1 MSADSAGM
9 DQSPVSH
16 LLLTLGQSI
25 SVLNESGRVKSVTGS
40 IEHILGYP
48 AEQRIGRP
56 AIELIHPSD
65 KDEMFRAFVDVVTG
79 KVHGSRHSV
88 RAIHLNGTHRSLS
101 ITLRNAVQ
109 DKHINGIVMCAQVLP
124 NERITDADMAVW
136 NDPLIRPALTEALAT
151 LRAIEGQGYESDD
164 GGRVAALEAVLAATG
179 ASTVAL
185 LVNSNAKAVV
195 RLFAAQDRNGV
206 SEHVRLPIAIED
218 FAPWMEPGQLHM
230 PQAALELTRST
241 MPDSWRSFTP
251 ENSGER
257 VLLLPMDWGVRSGFV
272 VLTTDGSTDIAR
284 AVAEEIARIT
294 TNPVAHWVT
303 RRSLQRAQNNR
314 MATLLKH
321 SADLVILLNK
331 DFHVTYA
338 SPVAVAAMGIKPKLE
353 GGFLLTHPVLSPAE
367 VAAFTQ
373 GVAPAESFVTELPV
387 TSITGEPRV
396 YRLTMTNLLHDPEVH
411 GWLVNAQDVTDRVS
425 SERESLAN
433 AKRRSAIAEATTLLS
448 NSTPETIVQDL
459 AKPLNSLRIL
469 TNSPKCGVWL
479 SEPGQDAK
487 SVIELVPSSTL
498 PLGFKVPDLKTAE
511 LHRIISPDMDL
522 VGPGDQNY
530 ECLLDLINVSGAPE
544 IAFGMFLP
552 IRINGR
558 LRGLAVLIRFD
569 DEPFERTDLDTARSI
584 GATISG
590 ALSRC
595 EAVSQLAIQ
604 ARTDALTGLA
614 NRRALDSTMD
624 AIRNRPAS
632 VADGAAA
639 LFCDVDDFKFIN
651 DTLGHDAG
659 DTFLAELANRLSAT
673 CRLGDLVARVGGDEF
688 VIILPLCN
696 SANEVL
702 SFATRILETIREP
715 ITLAGRVIRPSI
727 CVGVAFET
735 AEQLRADGAERL
747 IANAD
752 LALLVAKGRGSGEVE
767 IFNNQMAQS
776 ATERLSLLSAMGE
789 SIENNDF
796 VLHFQPI
803 VDVTDQTRLRGFE
816 GLLRWEN
823 QGRAIGPDVFIPLAE
838 RSGVIGRLT
847 SIVITQ
853 GIRQLSQWRT
863 QGVVDDD
870 VTLSLNVSGHDLR
883 SPNLIP
889 QIAYAL
895 ATFDVPAD
903 RIHLELTESSSIDV
917 ASVLETLNDLRALGV
932 GLSIDDFGTG
942 YASLS
947 YLRDLPAS
955 IVKVDQSFTRNIA
968 DVRDRSLIAASIA
981 MGHQLGME
989 VIAEGVETIDQ
1000 LNRLVELGC
1009 DMAQGYLISRP
1020 MAASAVPSWIAEHTS
1035 AHELINA

>member
-1 MSADSAGM
+1 ME
-9 DQSPVSH
+9 QSPVGH

-25 SVLNESGRVKSVTGS
+25 SVLNESGVVKSVTGS

-48 AEQRIGRP
+48 AAQRVGRP
-56 AIELIHPSD
+56 AIELVHPSD
-65 KDEMFRAFVDVVTG
+65 KDEMFQAFINVVTG
-79 KVHGSRHSV
+79 KVLGSRHAV

-101 ITLRNAVQ
+101 ITMRNAVQ
-109 DKHINGIVMCAQVLP
+109 DKQIGGIVLCAQVLP
-124 NERITDADMAVW
+124 NERTADADLAMW
-136 NDPLIRPALTEALAT
+136 DDPETRSALTEALAT
-151 LRAIEGQGYESDD
+151 LRAIEGQGYESTD
-164 GGRVAALEAVLAATG
+164 GGRIAAMEAILAATG

-185 LVNSNAKAVV
+185 LVASNAKPVV
-195 RLFAAQDRNGV
+195 RLFAALDRSGV
-206 SEHVRLPIAIED
+206 QQQSREPITLED
-218 FAPWMEPGQLHM
+218 FAPWIASEPN
-230 PQAALELTRST
+230 ALLETQELSRSAI
-241 MPDSWRSFTP
+241 PEPWRAFVP
-251 ENSGER
+251 ESSGEQ
-257 VLLLPMDWGVRSGFV
+257 VLLLPMDWGVRSGFM
-272 VLTTDGSTDIAR
+272 VLTTDGSTDVAR
-284 AVAEEIARIT
+284 GVTAEIARVT

-303 RRSLQRAQNNR
+303 RRSLQRAQNHR
-314 MATLLKH
+314 LATLLKH
-321 SADLVILLNK
+321 SADLVIVLNEA
-331 DFHVTYA
+331 FHLTYA
-338 SPVAVAAMGIKPKLE
+338 SPVAVAAMGIKPKVG
-353 GGFLLTHPVLSPAE
+353 GGFILTHPVLSAE
-367 VAAFTQ
+367 EVGAFTN
-373 GVAPAESFVTELPV
+373 GVAPGESHVSEMPLV
-387 TSITGEPRV
+387 SITGETRV
-396 YRLTMTNLLHDPEVH
+396 YRLTLTNLLHDPEVH

-425 SERESLAN
+425 SQRESLAN

-469 TNSPKCGVWL
+469 TNSPKGGVWL

-487 SVIELVPSSTL
+487 SVIELVPNSTL
-498 PLGFKVPDLKTAE
+498 PFGIKVPDLKTVD
-511 LHRIISPDMDL
+511 LHRLISHDMDL
-522 VGPGDQNY
+522 VGPGDRSY
-530 ECLLDLINVSGAPE
+530 ECLLDLINVPGAPK
-544 IAFGMFLP
+544 IAFGLFLP
-552 IRINGR
+552 IRINGL

-569 DEPFERTDLDTARSI
+569 DEPFERTDLETARSI

-595 EAVSQLAIQ
+595 EAISQLAIQ

-614 NRRALDSTMD
+614 NRRALDSTME

-632 VADGAAA
+632 VMDGAAA

-659 DTFLAELANRLSAT
+659 DTFLSELANRLSAT

-696 SANEVL
+696 TAEEVM
-702 SFATRILETIREP
+702 SFANRILETVREP
-715 ITLAGRVIRPSI
+715 ITLGGRVIRPSI
-727 CVGVAFET
+727 CIGVAFET
-735 AEQLRADGAERL
+735 AEQLRTDGADRL

-752 LALLVAKGRGSGEVE
+752 LALLVAKGRGSGEIE
-767 IFNNQMAQS
+767 IFNSQMAQS

-789 SIENNDF
+789 SIEKNDF
-796 VLHFQPI
+796 MLHFQPI
-803 VDVTDQTRLRGFE
+803 VDVADPTRLRGFE

-823 QGRAIGPDVFIPLAE
+823 QGRAVGPDVFIPLAE

-853 GIRQLSQWRT
+853 GIQQLSAWRA
-863 QGVVDDD
+863 QGVIGDD
-870 VTLSLNVSGHDLR
+870 VTISLNVSGHDLR

-903 RIHLELTESSSIDV
+903 RVHLELTESSSIDI
-917 ASVLETLNDLRALGV
+917 AGVLDTLNDLRALGV

-989 VIAEGVETIDQ
+989 VIAEGVETTDQ
-1000 LNRLVELGC
+1000 LARLVELGC

-1020 MAASAVPSWIAEHTS
+1020 MAATAVPTWIAEHTTT
-1035 AHELINA
+1035 HELINA

>member
-1 MSADSAGM
+1 ME
-9 DQSPVSH
+9 QSPVGH

-25 SVLNESGRVKSVTGS
+25 SILNESGNVKSVTGS

-48 AEQRIGRP
+48 ASERIGRP

-65 KDEMFRAFVDVVTG
+65 HDEMFQAFLDVVTG
-79 KVHGSRHSV
+79 KVLGSRHSV
-88 RAIHLNGTHRSLS
+88 RAIHLNGTHRSLF
-101 ITLRNAVQ
+101 ITMRNAMQ
-109 DKHINGIVMCAQVLP
+109 DKHIGGVVLCAQVLP
-124 NERITDADMAVW
+124 NERITDADLAIW
-136 NDPLIRPALTEALAT
+136 DDPLSRTALTEALAT
-151 LRAIEGQGYESDD
+151 LRAIEGQGYETHD
-164 GGRVAALEAVLAATG
+164 GGKLAALEAVLAATG
-179 ASTVAL
+179 STSVTL
-185 LVNSNAKAVV
+185 LVTSNAKPVV
-195 RLFAAQDRNGV
+195 RVFAAFDRDGKKEL
-206 SEHVRLPIAIED
+206 SGRPIAIED
-218 FAPWMEPGQLHM
+218 FAPWVTPGQLDGL
-230 PQAALELTRST
+230 QEVLELSKDT
-241 MPDSWRSFTP
+241 MPESWRAFMP
-251 ENSGER
+251 EDAGDR
-257 VLLLPMDWGVRSGFV
+257 VLLLPMDWGVRTGFA
-272 VLTTDGSTDIAR
+272 VLTTDGSTEVAR
-284 AVAEEIARIT
+284 AITKEISRVT

-314 MATLLKH
+314 LATLLKH
-321 SADLVILLNK
+321 SADLVIVLNEF
-331 DFHVTYA
+331 FHLTYA
-338 SPVAVAAMGIKPKLE
+338 SPMAVAAMGIKPKDG
-353 GGFLLTHPVLSPAE
+353 GGFVLTHPVLSAE
-367 VAAFTQ
+367 EVSVFTN
-373 GVAPAESFVTELPV
+373 GVAPGESHVSEMPL
-387 TSITGEPRV
+387 TSITGESRI

-425 SERESLAN
+425 SQRESLAN

-469 TNSPKCGVWL
+469 TNSPKGGVWL
-479 SEPGQDAK
+479 SEPGEDAK
-487 SVIELVPSSTL
+487 SVIELVPNSAL
-498 PLGFKVPDLKTAE
+498 PLGTKVPDLKTAE
-511 LHRIISPDMDL
+511 LHRLLSSDVD
-522 VGPGDQNY
+522 VVSPGDTSY
-530 ECLLDLINVSGAPE
+530 ECLLDMINVPGAPK
-544 IAFGMFLP
+544 IAFGLFLP
-552 IRINGR
+552 IRINGQ

-569 DEPFERTDLDTARSI
+569 DEPFDRTDLETARSI
-584 GATISG
+584 SATISG

-595 EAVSQLAIQ
+595 EAISQLAIQ

-614 NRRALDSTMD
+614 NRRALDATMD
-624 AIRNRPAS
+624 AIRNRPANIS
-632 VADGAAA
+632 EGAAA

-659 DTFLAELANRLSAT
+659 DSFLVELADRFSAA

-696 SANEVL
+696 SADEVL
-702 SFATRILETIREP
+702 SFANRILETVRQP

-727 CVGVAFET
+727 CVGVAYES
-735 AEQLRADGAERL
+735 AQQLRTEGVDRL

-767 IFNNQMAQS
+767 VFNDQMAQS
-776 ATERLSLLSAMGE
+776 ATERLALLSAIGE

-803 VDVTDQTRLRGFE
+803 VDVVNPSRLRGFE

-823 QGRAIGPDVFIPLAE
+823 QGRPIGPDVFIPLAE

-853 GIRQLSQWRT
+853 GIRQLSLWRAA
-863 QGVVDDD
+863 GVIGDD
-870 VTLSLNVSGHDLR
+870 VTISLNISGHDLR

-889 QIAYAL
+889 QISSAL
-895 ATFDVPAD
+895 SSFDVPAELV
-903 RIHLELTESSSIDV
+903 HLELTESSSIDV
-917 ASVLETLNDLRALGV
+917 GSVLETLNDLRALGV

-989 VIAEGVETIDQ
+989 VIAEGVETTDQ
-1000 LNRLVELGC
+1000 LARLVELGC

-1020 MAASAVPSWIAEHTS
+1020 MAATAVPTWID
-1035 AHELINA
+1035 AHATTKDLLAV

>member
-1 MSADSAGM
+1 MEH
-9 DQSPVSH
+9 SPVGH

-25 SVLNESGRVKSVTGS
+25 SVLNERGIVKSVTGS

-48 AEQRIGRP
+48 AAQRVGRP

-65 KDEMFRAFVDVVTG
+65 KDEMFKAFVDVVTG
-79 KVHGSRHSV
+79 KVVGSRHAV

-101 ITLRNAVQ
+101 ITMRNAVQ
-109 DKHINGIVMCAQVLP
+109 DKEIGGIVMCAQVMP
-124 NERITDADMAVW
+124 NERITDADLAIW
-136 NDPLIRPALTEALAT
+136 DEPLNRPALNAALAT
-151 LRAIEGQGYESDD
+151 LRAIEGQGYESND
-164 GGRVAALEAVLAATG
+164 GGRVAALEAILAATG
-179 ASTVAL
+179 STTVSL
-185 LVNSNAKAVV
+185 LVSSRV
-195 RLFAAQDRNGV
+195 RPIVRPFATHDRNGKRDQSRV
-206 SEHVRLPIAIED
+206 PISLEE
-218 FAPWMEPGQLHM
+218 FAPWPVASHLDHPHEVR
-230 PQAALELTRST
+230 ALSRDT
-241 MPDSWRSFTP
+241 MPESWRAFVPDTA
-251 ENSGER
+251 GDKL
-257 VLLLPMDWGVRSGFV
+257 LLLPMDWGLRSGFA
-272 VLTTDGSTDIAR
+272 VLTTHGSTDVAR
-284 AVAEEIARIT
+284 AVAEEIARVT

-314 MATLLKH
+314 LATLLKH
-321 SADLVILLNK
+321 SRDLVIVLNEN
-331 DFHVTYA
+331 FQLTYA
-338 SPVAVAAMGIKPKLE
+338 SPVAVAAMGIKPKA
-353 GGFLLTHPVLSPAE
+353 GGGLVLTHPVLNNAE
-367 VAAFTQ
+367 IAAFTS
-373 GVAPAESFVTELPV
+373 GVDPGESNVSEIPV
-387 TSITGEPRV
+387 VSITGEARI

-411 GWLVNAQDVTDRVS
+411 GWLVNAHDVTDRVS

-433 AKRRSAIAEATTLLS
+433 AQRRSAIAEATTLLS

-459 AKPLNSLRIL
+459 TKPLNSLRIL
-469 TNSPKCGVWL
+469 TNSPKGGVWL
-479 SEPGQDAK
+479 SEPGEDAK
-487 SVIELVPSSTL
+487 SVIELVPNTTL
-498 PLGFKVPDLKTAE
+498 PLGIKVPDLKTTD
-511 LHRIISPDMDL
+511 LHRLISADMEL
-522 VGPGDQNY
+522 VSPGDSNY
-530 ECLLDLINVSGAPE
+530 SSLLALINVPGAPD
-544 IAFGMFLP
+544 IAFAMFLP
-552 IRINGR
+552 IRINRR
-558 LRGLAVLIRFD
+558 LRGLAVLIRFN
-569 DEPFERTDLDTARSI
+569 DEPFEQTDLDTARSI

-595 EAVSQLAIQ
+595 EAISQLAIQ

-614 NRRALDSTMD
+614 NRRALDATMD
-624 AIRNRPAS
+624 AIRDRPAG
-632 VADGAAA
+632 VTQGAAA

-659 DTFLAELANRLSAT
+659 DTFLSELANRLNAT

-688 VIILPLCN
+688 VIILPLCD
-696 SANEVL
+696 SADEVL
-702 SFATRILETIREP
+702 TFANRILETIREP
-715 ITLAGRVIRPSI
+715 ITLAGRIIRPSI
-727 CVGVAFET
+727 CIGVAFDS
-735 AEQLRADGAERL
+735 AEQLRTDGVDRL

-767 IFNNQMAQS
+767 IFNTQMAQS

-803 VDVTDQTRLRGFE
+803 VDVVDPTRLRGFE

-823 QGRAIGPDVFIPLAE
+823 QGRPVGPDVFIPLAE

-853 GIRQLSQWRT
+853 GIRQLSMWRD
-863 QGVVDDD
+863 QGVIADD
-870 VTLSLNVSGHDLR
+870 VTMSLNVSGHDLR

-889 QIAYAL
+889 QIAFAL
-895 ATFDVPAD
+895 STFKVPAD
-903 RIHLELTESSSIDV
+903 RVHLELTESSSIDV
-917 ASVLETLNDLRALGV
+917 GSVLETLNNLRSLGV

-989 VIAEGVETIDQ
+989 VIAEGVETLDQ
-1000 LNRLVELGC
+1000 LARLVELGC

-1020 MAASAVPSWIAEHTS
+1020 MAAAAVPRWIAEHTS
-1035 AHELINA
+1035 THELVNA

>member
-1 MSADSAGM
+1 M
-9 DQSPVSH
+9 DQSSVGH
-16 LLLTLGQSI
+16 LLQTLGQSI
-25 SVLNESGRVKSVTGS
+25 SVLNERGVVQSVTGS

-48 AEQRIGRP
+48 STQRIGRP
-56 AIELIHPSD
+56 AIELVHPSD
-65 KDEMFRAFVDVVTG
+65 KDEMFQAFIDVVTG

-109 DKHINGIVMCAQVLP
+109 DKQIGGIVLCAQVLP
-124 NERITDADMAVW
+124 NERTGDADLALW
-136 NDPLIRPALTEALAT
+136 NDPLSRSALTEALAT
-151 LRAIEGQGYESDD
+151 LRAIEGQGYESND
-164 GGRVAALEAVLAATG
+164 GGRVAALEAIVAATG
-179 ASTVAL
+179 ATSVAL
-185 LVNSNAKAVV
+185 LVSSNAKPVV
-195 RLFAAQDRNGV
+195 RLFAALHRNGNREQ
-206 SEHVRLPIAIED
+206 SGQAITLED
-218 FAPWMEPGQLHM
+218 FAPWMASAQFDTLHETH
-230 PQAALELTRST
+230 ELSLDEL
-241 MPDSWRSFTP
+241 PESWRSFIP
-251 ENSGER
+251 ENAGER
-257 VLLLPMDWGVRSGFV
+257 VLLLPMDWGVRTGFL
-272 VLTTDGSTDIAR
+272 VLTTNGSTEIAR
-284 AVAEEIARIT
+284 VIAEEIGRVT

-303 RRSLQRAQNNR
+303 RRSLQRAQNKR
-314 MATLLKH
+314 LATLLKH
-321 SADLVILLNK
+321 SADLVIVLNES
-331 DFHVTYA
+331 FHLTYA
-338 SPVAVAAMGIKPKLE
+338 SPVAVAAMGIEPKAG
-353 GGFLLTHPVLSPAE
+353 GGFVLTHPVLTAE
-367 VAAFTQ
+367 QIGAFTK
-373 GVAPAESFVTELPV
+373 GVAPGDSHVSEIPI
-387 TSITGEPRV
+387 TSINGESRV
-396 YRLTMTNLLHDPEVH
+396 YRLTLTNLLLDPEVH
-411 GWLVNAQDVTDRVS
+411 GWLVNAQDITDRVS
-425 SERESLAN
+425 SERELLAN

-469 TNSPKCGVWL
+469 TNSPKGGVWL

-487 SVIELVPSSTL
+487 SVIELVPNSTL
-498 PLGFKVPDLKTAE
+498 PLGYKVPDLKTAD
-511 LHRIISPDMDL
+511 LHRLFSIDMD
-522 VGPGDQNY
+522 VVAPGDRSY
-530 ECLLDLINVSGAPE
+530 ECLLDLINVPGAPK

-552 IRINGR
+552 IRINGL
-558 LRGLAVLIRFD
+558 LRGLAALIRFD

-595 EAVSQLAIQ
+595 EAISQLAIQ

-624 AIRNRPAS
+624 AIRNRPAR
-632 VADGAAA
+632 VMDGAAA

-659 DTFLAELANRLSAT
+659 DQFLSELADRLSAT

-688 VIILPLCN
+688 VMILPLCN
-696 SANEVL
+696 SAEEVL
-702 SFATRILETIREP
+702 SFANRILDTVREP
-715 ITLAGRVIRPSI
+715 ITLSGRVIRPSI
-727 CVGVAFET
+727 CIGVAFET
-735 AEQLRADGAERL
+735 AEQLRTNGAERL

-752 LALLVAKGRGSGEVE
+752 LALLVAKGRGSGEIE

-803 VDVTDQTRLRGFE
+803 VDVVDPTRLRGFE

-823 QGRAIGPDVFIPLAE
+823 QSKPVGPDVFIPLAE

-853 GIRQLSQWRT
+853 GIRQLSAWRSEDT
-863 QGVVDDD
+863 VGDD
-870 VTLSLNVSGHDLR
+870 VTMSLNVSGHDLR

-895 ATFDVPAD
+895 ATYDVPAD
-903 RIHLELTESSSIDV
+903 RIHLELTESSSIDI

-932 GLSIDDFGTG
+932 SLSIDDFGTG

-989 VIAEGVETIDQ
+989 VIAEGVETTDQ
-1000 LNRLVELGC
+1000 LSRLVELGC

-1020 MAASAVPSWIAEHTS
+1020 MAAAAVPTWITEHTTS
-1035 AHELINA
+1035 HQLVNA